1 MFRWR
6 RRQAAQGWSITARE
20 RMFVLLCWALLLLVS
35 LTAIGSFEIQLH
47 NVHML
52 TQVQIPAKDANDQV
66 LQAMT
71 DAQNGLI
78 AYQASGDRVLLQPYF
93 GAHTRTLTALA
104 TLREKLTE
112 GSEGEADTARHEA
125 LGGREVLAA
134 EQWWADALRVE
145 LALSRGESPDA
156 FQGRALFDHFLTTN
170 STLEQ
175 YLIAEREEYRLA
187 AETMLSRGEAATIV
201 AALLSLVAML
211 VRGRRV
217 ARSISRPLTDL
228 RDAVVRQREGE
239 PGVRASEDQ
248 GSTELRS
255 LAISFNELTAQNVA
269 LQQTQARALGMNQ
282 FTFGIARAIRGV
294 SNTQQALDILC
305 AGLGEGL
312 GVDRVVASTFDAN
325 GMTLLDAQWHLADL
339 PALGEMSADLVAH
352 LVRLANEVWLAEG
365 SRVRVDF
372 LAPDVESSERA
383 QAFQRE
389 TGARAVI
396 MAPIAFG
403 DRVMGMVY
411 AITVHDRR
419 EWSESEANTVRQV
432 AGFVARA
439 HVEAENQER
448 QREYVEQVQ
457 RLDQQKS
464 DFLATVSHELRTPLT
479 SITGYLE
486 LLEEGKVGEL
496 TAQQRG
502 MLEVISRSAARL
514 RSLIEDVM
522 MLSRIEG
529 GANKDNFVPVSI
541 PALITRA
548 GEELWLLAQSSAVQL
563 EIAAGPK
570 AAIVLGDRTSLD
582 RAVINVLT
590 NAIKFSRPGNVVTI
604 TSTLDQEARRVV
616 ITCQDHGVG
625 IPSRDQAD
633 LFTRFFRASNATDQ
647 AIPGVGLGLS
657 IVKQIVE
664 DHHGGQLRLVSV
676 EGEGTTVVIDLPLCE
691 LPQAPAADGNDS
703 QSGGVSTNTP
713 DLAH

>member
-1 MFRWR
+1 
-6 RRQAAQGWSITARE
+6 
-20 RMFVLLCWALLLLVS
+20 MFVLLCWALLLLVS

-78 AYQASGDRVLLQPYF
+78 AYETSGDRALLQPYF
-93 GAHTRTLTALA
+93 GAHARTLTALA

-125 LGGREVLAA
+125 LGGREALAA
-134 EQWWADALRVE
+134 QQWWADALRVE
-145 LALSRGESPDA
+145 QDLSRGESPDA
-156 FQGRALFDHFLTTN
+156 FQGRALFDRFLAAN
-170 STLEQ
+170 ATLEQ
-175 YLIAEREEYRLA
+175 YLTAEREEYRLA
-187 AETMLSRGEAATIV
+187 AETMLSRGEAVTIV

-211 VRGRRV
+211 VRGRGV

-255 LAISFNELTAQNVA
+255 LARNFNALTDQNLALHQAQ
-269 LQQTQARALGMNQ
+269 TRALSGHQ
-282 FTFGIARAIRGV
+282 ITTKIGRAIGAA
-294 SNTQQALDILC
+294 SDTQQALDVMC
-305 AGLGEGL
+305 AALGEGL
-312 GVDRVVASTFDAN
+312 GADRVISH
-325 GMTLLDAQWHLADL
+325 TLGADLVMSLGAQWHRPDL
-339 PALGEMSADLVAH
+339 PP
-352 LVRLANEVWLAEG
+352 VRDLAELPDMG
-365 SRVRVDF
+365 ELAEVLWLSAESRVRDDLMVAETQAEERVRDF
-372 LAPDVESSERA
+372 CRV
-383 QAFQRE
+383 
-389 TGARAVI
+389 TGARASVI
-396 MAPIAFG
+396 VPIGYG
-403 DRVMGMVY
+403 DRLIGMIYVLMVGEPR
-411 AITVHDRR
+411 AWTA
-419 EWSESEANTVRQV
+419 SETGVVQAV

-439 HVEAENQER
+439 IMEAEHQEH
-448 QREYVEQVQ
+448 QREYVERVQ

-486 LLEEGKVGEL
+486 LLEEGDVGEL
-496 TAQQRG
+496 TEQQHG
-502 MLEVISRSAARL
+502 MLEVISRSAGRL

-529 GANKDNFVPVSI
+529 GANRDKFVPVSI
-541 PALITRA
+541 RALITRA
-548 GEELWLLAQSSAVQL
+548 GEELWLLAQSSAVEL
-563 EIAAGPK
+563 EIDAGPK

-582 RAVINVLT
+582 RAVINILT

-604 TSTLDQEARRVV
+604 TSTLDQEARRVL

-625 IPSRDQAD
+625 IPSRDQGE

-647 AIPGVGLGLS
+647 SIPGVGLGLS

-664 DHHGGQLRLVSV
+664 DHHDGQLRLISV
-676 EGEGTTVVIDLPLCE
+676 EGEGTTVVIDLPLCQ
-691 LPQAPAADGNDS
+691 LSQAPAADGNDS